1 MSSNNKQII
10 GTTFVPFDNSYVK
23 DIDTGE
29 LCFIVQSGG
38 CSDYSPNDN
47 GPFIC
52 ISEPYAESLY
62 EPIIGGIVTY
72 EFVNVKSK
80 STGRVYRTL
89 YSV

>member
-10 GTTFVPFDNSYVK
+10 GNTFIPFDNSYVK
-23 DIDTGE
+23 DIYTGE

-38 CSDYSPNDN
+38 YSDYSPNDN

-52 ISEPYAESLY
+52 VSEPYVESLY
-62 EPIIGGIVTY
+62 EPIIGGIITRV
-72 EFVNVKSK
+72 FVNVKSD